1 MKRYFEEEKR
11 RNDCFDCQK
20 HFDVLKYN
28 YHIKEEFTMKKRILC
43 VVSTA
48 ILVLSLA
55 ACGGKEAKETKET
68 KDEKASESIEETEE
82 KDEKDEKDAKD
93 AQEKEKEKKKE
104 EAKKKEQAE
113 QPGEF
118 EEITVVDDENCCI
131 KITGIDLE
139 GEYGPE
145 LKAYIE
151 NKSEDKTYTVSIE
164 HATINGI
171 QADGYIYMGAEVAA
185 QKKANE
191 TIEISEWD
199 LEKYGIDKLT
209 DIQLQFNVF
218 DSDSWEDVV
227 SASAHVYP
235 YGEENAET
243 YVREAKETDKVLV
256 DNEYVKVTAIDAKMN
271 EEYDWYEVNLYVENK
286 TDAEVMFAA
295 ENASINGYMIEPYWA
310 VSVIPKTVGFS
321 TMSWYSDELEE
332 NDISEVEEIEFE
344 LNAYDYDSYDS
355 YAEETVVINP

>member
-1 MKRYFEEEKR
+1 
-11 RNDCFDCQK
+11 
-20 HFDVLKYN
+20 
-28 YHIKEEFTMKKRILC
+28 MKKRILC

-191 TIEISEWD
+191 TIEISE
-199 LEKYGIDKLT
+199 
-209 DIQLQFNVF
+209 
-218 DSDSWEDVV
+218 
-227 SASAHVYP
+227 
-235 YGEENAET
+235 
-243 YVREAKETDKVLV
+243 
-256 DNEYVKVTAIDAKMN
+256 
-271 EEYDWYEVNLYVENK
+271 
-286 TDAEVMFAA
+286 
-295 ENASINGYMIEPYWA
+295 
-310 VSVIPKTVGFS
+310 
-321 TMSWYSDELEE
+321 
-332 NDISEVEEIEFE
+332 
-344 LNAYDYDSYDS
+344 
-355 YAEETVVINP
+355 